1 MKLTGF
7 WADLQKEVNKHPF
20 VAHPVYRDMAAG
32 KLKPKTIAELMAQ
45 LKYCVT
51 EGIGALAMII
61 PQVPRDLKAEL
72 AENVFYELKGTKK
85 MPAHWLLA
93 IRTGAATGVSEA
105 DIDKKPMLAETKVYP
120 DTVSAYATRGHW
132 LEALSFVAI
141 GIEDLFHDYS
151 RATAK
156 ALRDKYGFDDDAAYY
171 FDIHVGADEEHGAT
185 GWKAAMKFAKTD
197 AQKQSVRRAA
207 LEGRN
212 MWWNMYSAVYK
223 KGEGKDAPYLR
234 FDA

>member
-1 MKLTGF
+1 MELKGF
-7 WADLQKEVNKHPF
+7 WADLQKEVLAHPF
-20 VAHPVYRDMAAG
+20 TAHPVYKDMAAG
-32 KLKPKTIAELMAQ
+32 TLKRETIAELMAQ
-45 LKYCVT
+45 LKFCVT
-51 EGIGALAMII
+51 EGIGALALII
-61 PQVPRDLKAEL
+61 PMVPRDLKAEM

-93 IRTGAATGVSEA
+93 LRTGAAAGFSE
-105 DIDKKPMLAETKVYP
+105 DQVDSRPMMAETKVYP
-120 DTVSAYATRGHW
+120 DTVSAYALRGRW

-141 GIEDLFHDYS
+141 GIEDLFHEYS

-156 ALRDKYGFDDDAAYY
+156 ALRDKYNFDDDAAYY
-171 FDIHVGADEEHGAT
+171 FDIHVGADEAHGAT
-185 GWKAAMKFAKTD
+185 GWNAAIEHAKTD
-197 AQKQSVRRAA
+197 EEKQRVRRAA

-212 MWWNMYSAVYK
+212 MWWNMYSAVSR